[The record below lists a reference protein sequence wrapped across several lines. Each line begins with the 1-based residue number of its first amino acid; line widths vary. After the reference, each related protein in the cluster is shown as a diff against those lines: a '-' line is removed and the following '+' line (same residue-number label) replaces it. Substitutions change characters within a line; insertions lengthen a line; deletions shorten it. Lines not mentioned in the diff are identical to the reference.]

1 MIGHRC
7 NSHLLLYLIR
17 SVPPCGRCARRGLS
31 HMGRSLYRHG
41 RFQVNSVQAPETNKP
56 AGTGTAL
63 PPPEP
68 LIARRR
74 PDRHPSMTRLA
85 RICWVA
91 ALVPALLITAIP
103 LLFAQSTQSPEFRE
117 TAVIPFFHTKRRAI
131 EQFQT
136 IYKRDLNGAH
146 TLLLVRSGQWPVK
159 RPSRTRGDGL
169 LGLFV
174 TKTDDPDQVWKLGFL
189 DGYED
194 YYVEVEQADEKSMV
208 LRIESEEGTVYRN
221 QLLFDLTSRQILQ
234 QFDPASKAALPFLK
248 QANPELVNFRTVYR
262 KDLGD
267 NHALLL
273 VLAATSEMS
282 LGDWRFR
289 PPSDHFS
296 GEDTF
301 GRLGL
306 FLMQDDEP
314 DSAWELAV
322 RGFNPAGSGKV
333 ERVDHRSI
341 VLHFQGE
348 KQATYKKKFIFDVPS
363 KRLLKQWDVPLPV
376 RNLLTFNG
384 RLYAVVAH
392 PEETAIVR
400 LDEGNPLQVM
410 GDERDS
416 VLAGSERKRLSDR
429 GGPLS
434 IGSQGQF
441 KVRRISNERDLFG
454 IREVAGIEERI
465 GDEIKFYDLPS
476 STFEELARY
485 RPASARPEY
494 EKYTYGAEVIGPY
507 QIVENRFWFGQT
519 FYGGEGS
526 TGIGGFGYFD
536 PEEKRYVV
544 FSPPEII
551 RWSVSTLFVDKENIW
566 LGLMYRGEWGNIS
579 GGLLKYHRSLGWTK
593 KFDLGEKYGYQ
604 IIHQIKSERRRFATY
619 LATNAGL
626 FIVSGDR
633 LTRYFF
639 EPMLDGGVDI
649 VKNPP

>member
-1 MIGHRC
+1 
-7 NSHLLLYLIR
+7 
-17 SVPPCGRCARRGLS
+17 
-31 HMGRSLYRHG
+31 MGRSLYRHG
-41 RFQVNSVQAPETNKP
+41 RFRVNAVQSPETNKP

-63 PPPEP
+63 PTLEP
-68 LIARRR
+68 LTARRR
-74 PDRHPSMTRLA
+74 PDRHPFMTSLTRM
-85 RICWVA
+85 CWVA

-103 LLFAQSTQSPEFRE
+103 LFAQSIQSPEFRE
-117 TAVIPFFHTKRRAI
+117 TAVIPFFHEIRRAI
-131 EQFQT
+131 DQFQT

-146 TLLLVRSGQWPVK
+146 TLLLVRAGQWPLK
-159 RPSRTRGDGL
+159 RPSRTRWDGL

-174 TKTDDPDQVWKLGFL
+174 MKTDDPGQVWKLDFL

-194 YYVEVEQADEKSMV
+194 YYVEVEHADEKSME
-208 LRIESEEGTVYRN
+208 LRIESKEGTVYRN
-221 QLLFDLTSRQILQ
+221 QLWFDLTSRRILQ
-234 QFDPASKAALPFLK
+234 QFDPASKAALPFLR
-248 QANPELVNFRTVYR
+248 QSNRELNNFRTVYR

-267 NHALLL
+267 NHTLLL
-273 VLAATSEMS
+273 VLAATSDRTS
-282 LGDWRFR
+282 RRGWRFR
-289 PPSDHFS
+289 PPSDHFG
-296 GEDTF
+296 GEGTF
-301 GRLGL
+301 GTLGV
-306 FLMQDDEP
+306 FLVKAGDP

-322 RGFNPAGSGKV
+322 RNFNPAGSGRV
-333 ERVDHRSI
+333 ERADHRSI

-348 KQATYKKKFIFDVPS
+348 KEATYKKKFIFDVPS

-376 RNLLTFNG
+376 RDFLTFNG

-416 VLAGSERKRLSDR
+416 VLAGSERIRLSDR

-441 KVRRISNERDLFG
+441 KVRRISKEVDLFG

-465 GDEIKFYDLPS
+465 GDEIKLHELPS

-485 RPASARPEY
+485 RPATARPEY

-507 QIVENRFWFGQT
+507 QIVEDRFWFGQT

-551 RWSVSTLFVDKENIW
+551 RWSVSALFVDKENIW

-579 GGLLKYHRSLGWTK
+579 GGLLKYHRSFGWTK

-604 IIHQIKSERRRFATY
+604 IIHQIKSKRRRLATY

-626 FIVSGDR
+626 FILKGYS
-633 LTRYFF
+633 LARYFF
-639 EPMLDGGVDI
+639 EPMLYGGVDV
-649 VKNPP
+649 VKDPP